1 MFCYLRKSAEGWA
14 VTVAVSFGW
23 CIMLFNINL
32 IIIINIIFHI
42 FSNIFIIV
50 GTKRIEEKLKAP
62 VCWETKW
69 PTTKPNQLLLQNLRG
84 TKLLGPQDGFPPVRY
99 GMVAFIWRVCL
110 CLCVFFF
117 LGGWRCQFYFFSL
130 LVGGMHEFVP
140 NFKTIIDFF
149 FPEK

>member
-23 CIMLFNINL
+23 CIMLFNTNL
-32 IIIINIIFHI
+32 INIIFHI
-42 FSNIFIIV
+42 LSNIFIIV

-99 GMVAFIWRVCL
+99 GYGCL
-110 CLCVFFF
+110 HLESTSMFVCVFFSLVVEDANF
-117 LGGWRCQFYFFSL
+117 IFSPFGWRDAWICTKFKNNNWFFFSS
-130 LVGGMHEFVP
+130 
-140 NFKTIIDFF
+140 
-149 FPEK
+149 EK